1 MVILLENVN
10 RIIDFMIR
18 RHEGFHGERPEV
30 IASAPGRLDFLNTHQ
45 DYKGLPVVSVAID
58 KRTYVALSRS
68 SSKETRVVSINLCV
82 EGEAC
87 SDLFSVDHPVL
98 GDRGWFGNYIRSV
111 VQALR
116 IKEYSINDFNLTIYS
131 EIPIGSGLA
140 SSAALQVSLVA
151 GLNALFELGLGRRD
165 IAEIAYYS
173 EHDVMG
179 IPCGR
184 LDQYGSAMGGI
195 TLIETKPPFNTK
207 TFVKKDLLFTV
218 FDSGIR
224 HSTGSIHPVRIS
236 ELKQGIKELML
247 LSDLPGDLRTVLTE
261 DIYNLEWE
269 RLDYQRLE
277 PYLHRI
283 NKVSMKRILFTLKMH
298 YSTILALKLLGESSN
313 IKIWDEVESF
323 LQLECKECLGRSVIE
338 ASRFAPLLGGL
349 VNYQH
354 VLLRDLY
361 DVSLPQLEVIRSKA
375 LEAGAYGVKISGAGL
390 GGSLL
395 ALVGSKEQA
404 FKVLE
409 NTSGFARN
417 AWVVNEDE
425 GVRVEWEK

>member
-1 MVILLENVN
+1 
-10 RIIDFMIR
+10 
-18 RHEGFHGERPEV
+18 
-30 IASAPGRLDFLNTHQ
+30 
-45 DYKGLPVVSVAID
+45 
-58 KRTYVALSRS
+58 
-68 SSKETRVVSINLCV
+68 
-82 EGEAC
+82 
-87 SDLFSVDHPVL
+87 
-98 GDRGWFGNYIRSV
+98 

-131 EIPIGSGLA
+131 EIPTGSGLA

-218 FDSGIR
+218 LDSGIR

-269 RLDYQRLE
+269 RLDCQRLE
-277 PYLHRI
+277 PHLHRI
-283 NKVSMKRILFTLKMH
+283 NKVFLKRILFTLKMH
-298 YSTILALKLLGESSN
+298 YSTMLALKLLGESN

-323 LQLECKECLGRSVIE
+323 LQSEYKECLGRSVIE